1 MYRHAQRPPASCVS
15 MIQSANVIKRER
27 EEKQKGRERYLE
39 KIEKESE
46 EEHSLMTTA
55 SVEARD
61 VLSGAQRE

>member
-1 MYRHAQRPPASCVS
+1 MYVPTRAAAAGQLCPHDSVCKRHK
-15 MIQSANVIKRER
+15 KREGG
-27 EEKQKGRERYLE
+27 ETERERYLE